1 MVEKGD
7 EEEQE
12 YESDPEEAPLP
23 LTMRRREASDDEE
36 GEEEDSRMDRRR
48 GGGVVGV
55 SDGESDG
62 QGGVDDYE
70 SEEEESEIEEEEEEE
85 EYVAERERVTSG
97 NDGNE
102 VSGGVLE
109 SGGGGGGDNGDGEG
123 EESVDKVEGEGEKKE
138 NEPFAVPT
146 AGAFYMHDDRFRE
159 SSGGGGRHRRTLGGR
174 KLWESK
180 DDRKWGHDKFEELSL
195 QEPKNDKE
203 RKRGAYR
210 GGRGKKRG
218 TDRGYVRTNRIRN
231 YDDNNDQNSVPKS
244 VKGRG
249 PRKYEPSARN
259 NGDAPPNQN
268 KHSGR
273 TYETTMS
280 NSNSGRTSNHTHQNA
295 QSNPAAPRKHVFASS
310 LSSASPPFYPSG
322 SSNQDV
328 IVAQKRDVQAGPSE
342 KFSVPHANSLAR
354 GKSVVDPIVKGR
366 QYINEP
372 VRPLVGKFSNMQLQ
386 SSGSSRVSSN
396 QTPQYRPKVKS
407 PEVVAQHN
415 YQSTSSPNHG
425 NIGSM
430 QYAVVQQKP
439 VNPVQPGSQAS
450 SPPKGSSTN
459 SSEPGETESPTGS
472 SKSKTAL
479 VSKGKGSAQGSGRG
493 TFLYNG
499 AQVVGAAGNMGV
511 AHSDQKYPGT
521 PALLP
526 VMQFAGQHNGGLGVP
541 AVGMALPGYVAQPQL
556 GFGNSEMTW
565 VPVLANAAGA
575 LGAPYCSPYLPVDG
589 TYYAQPSGQT
599 SSSASRDVSTNKQNI
614 DWKPPAER
622 PELAND
628 EFGQRQNKSRRY
640 SEMSFGQ

>member
-1 MVEKGD
+1 
-7 EEEQE
+7 
-12 YESDPEEAPLP
+12 
-23 LTMRRREASDDEE
+23 
-36 GEEEDSRMDRRR
+36 
-48 GGGVVGV
+48 
-55 SDGESDG
+55 
-62 QGGVDDYE
+62 
-70 SEEEESEIEEEEEEE
+70 
-85 EYVAERERVTSG
+85 
-97 NDGNE
+97 
-102 VSGGVLE
+102 
-109 SGGGGGGDNGDGEG
+109 
-123 EESVDKVEGEGEKKE
+123 
-138 NEPFAVPT
+138 
-146 AGAFYMHDDRFRE
+146 
-159 SSGGGGRHRRTLGGR
+159 RTPGGR

-210 GGRGKKRG
+210 GRGKKRG
-218 TDRGYVRTNRIRN
+218 TDRGYVRANRTRN
-231 YDDNNDQNSVPKS
+231 YDDSNDQNSASKS

-249 PRKYEPSARN
+249 PRKYEATARN

-280 NSNSGRTSNHTHQNA
+280 NSNSGRTSNQTHQNA
-295 QSNPAAPRKHVFASS
+295 QSNPAAPCKHVFASS

-322 SSNQDV
+322 SSNQDM
-328 IVAQKRDVQAGPSE
+328 IVTQKRDVQAGASE
-342 KFSVPHANSLAR
+342 KFSMPHANSLTR
-354 GKSVVDPIVKGR
+354 GKTVVDPIVKGR
-366 QYINEP
+366 HINEP

-396 QTPQYRPKVKS
+396 QTPQYRPKVRS
-407 PEVVAQHN
+407 PEIVAQPN

-439 VNPVQPGSQAS
+439 VYPVQPLRVSTQQMAQHPGSGSQAS

-472 SKSKTAL
+472 SKSKTVL
-479 VSKGKGSAQGSGRG
+479 VSKGKGSTQGSGRG

-499 AQVVGAAGNMGV
+499 PQVVGAAGNMGV

-526 VMQFAGQHNGGLGVP
+526 VMQFGGQHNGGLGVP

-556 GFGNSEMTW
+556 GFGNSETTW

-589 TYYAQPSGQT
+589 TYYAQSSGQT
-599 SSSASRDVSTNKQNI
+599 SSSVASREVSRNKQNI

-622 PELAND
+622 PELVND

>member
-36 GEEEDSRMDRRR
+36 GEEEDSRMDRRSG

-62 QGGVDDYE
+62 QGGVDYE
-70 SEEEESEIEEEEEEE
+70 SEEEDSEIEEEEEEE
-85 EYVAERERVTSG
+85 EEEYVERVISG

-109 SGGGGGGDNGDGEG
+109 SVGGGGDNGDGEG

-159 SSGGGGRHRRTLGGR
+159 SSAGGGRHRRTLGGR

-342 KFSVPHANSLAR
+342 KFSVPHANSFAR
-354 GKSVVDPIVKGR
+354 GK
-366 QYINEP
+366 
-372 VRPLVGKFSNMQLQ
+372 
-386 SSGSSRVSSN
+386 
-396 QTPQYRPKVKS
+396 
-407 PEVVAQHN
+407 
-415 YQSTSSPNHG
+415 
-425 NIGSM
+425 
-430 QYAVVQQKP
+430 
-439 VNPVQPGSQAS
+439 
-450 SPPKGSSTN
+450 
-459 SSEPGETESPTGS
+459 
-472 SKSKTAL
+472 
-479 VSKGKGSAQGSGRG
+479 
-493 TFLYNG
+493 
-499 AQVVGAAGNMGV
+499 
-511 AHSDQKYPGT
+511 
-521 PALLP
+521 LLWI
-526 VMQFAGQHNGGLGVP
+526 L
-541 AVGMALPGYVAQPQL
+541 L
-556 GFGNSEMTW
+556 
-565 VPVLANAAGA
+565 
-575 LGAPYCSPYLPVDG
+575 
-589 TYYAQPSGQT
+589 
-599 SSSASRDVSTNKQNI
+599 
-614 DWKPPAER
+614 
-622 PELAND
+622 
-628 EFGQRQNKSRRY
+628 
-640 SEMSFGQ
+640 

>member
-36 GEEEDSRMDRRR
+36 EKRDSRMDRRSG

-62 QGGVDDYE
+62 QGG
-70 SEEEESEIEEEEEEE
+70 EIEEEEEEE
-85 EYVAERERVTSG
+85 EEEYVERVISG

-109 SGGGGGGDNGDGEG
+109 SFGGGGDNGDGEG

-146 AGAFYMHDDRFRE
+146 AGAFYMHDDRFSRK
-159 SSGGGGRHRRTLGGR
+159 RTLGGR

-210 GGRGKKRG
+210 GSWKETG

-295 QSNPAAPRKHVFASS
+295 QSNPAAPVNMFLH
-310 LSSASPPFYPSG
+310 
-322 SSNQDV
+322 V

-342 KFSVPHANSLAR
+342 KFSVPHANSFAR
-354 GKSVVDPIVKGR
+354 GKTVVDPIVKGR

-386 SSGSSRVSSN
+386 SSGSSI
-396 QTPQYRPKVKS
+396 KS

-479 VSKGKGSAQGSGRG
+479 VSKGKVA
-493 TFLYNG
+493 LKE
-499 AQVVGAAGNMGV
+499 VVGAAGNMGV